1 MKKILTLTVVL
12 LTTSALWAVPAKRGV
27 RTVTQP
33 DGTTISIELH
43 GDEHFHFTTTD
54 DGYLVQQNADG
65 VYEYAEYTAEKVIK
79 PLGIK
84 AHSERNRTLADI
96 KNLSRAV
103 KAQNAFKGNEHQ
115 AAKMRLQAANP
126 PAKVGNI
133 NLAPRG
139 LALLVQFSDKSLKSA
154 STQTAFSEMLNGEN
168 YTYGGAT
175 GSAKKYFSDQ
185 SNGQYV
191 PEFDVIGP
199 ITVSNTMGYY
209 GNNNEGELAEFKRIA
224 KMINEACSIANADF
238 NVDFTKYDGDG
249 DGYVDFVYVIYAG
262 YSEASGAPANTIWPH
277 AWDLY
282 NGGISIS
289 SRRYDGKIVENYA
302 CSSELQGTS
311 GSTRDGIGTFCHEF
325 SHVLGLPDYYD
336 IDYGTNY
343 ANEATPGLW
352 SLMDQ
357 GSYNNNGRTPP
368 NYSAYDKY
376 YMGWATPTI
385 MNEAE
390 NVTIQ
395 SADNHDYRVVTADGA
410 LPQATY
416 TDWAWYFENR
426 QQTGWDAYLPGHGL
440 LVTKVKYNA
449 NVWAAN
455 GPNDNDM
462 YYDIMEADG
471 RSTGGDGGD
480 TYPGTS
486 NKINY
491 TPTGSY
497 DLTEIAENNGVIS
510 FKFMGGVACEGH
522 TVYFD
527 GENCTETYGTDCIDD
542 GETYISTITPATG
555 YELTADDILVTM
567 GGNDAEFTYENGTL
581 TILNVTGNLEILAIA
596 TKSETETTDPETPS
610 GNGDYVKVISEPSD
624 WSGEYVIVYEDKSE
638 IFDGSLTTLDAISNY
653 QSVSITDFTIPAA
666 QGENYRFM
674 IAKSGTD
681 YTIQSASGYYIG
693 ETANSNGLNS
703 STSTA
708 YTNAISLNADGTAN
722 IIGSGGAYLRY
733 NATSG
738 QDRFRYYKSSSY
750 TAQKPIALYKKTES
764 TTAILTPS
772 NDDFK
777 VFGVENGI
785 RFCNISNDTELKI
798 FNLAGQIIYRRNAT
812 NNQLIN
818 LPKGVYIVQITNNNI
833 NKTIK
838 AIVK

>member
-1 MKKILTLTVVL
+1 MKKLLTLAAAMLTV
-12 LTTSALWAVPAKRGV
+12 SALWAVPAKRGV
-27 RTVTQP
+27 QTIEQP
-33 DGTTISIELH
+33 DGTTINVELH

-84 AHSERNRTLADI
+84 AHSEQNRTSADI

-103 KAQNAFKGNEHQ
+103 KAKNAFKGNEHQ
-115 AAKMRLQAANP
+115 AAKMRRKNAEP
-126 PAKVGNI
+126 IAKAGSV

-154 STQTAFSEMLNGEN
+154 STQATFSDMLNGDN
-168 YTYGGAT
+168 YTYNNAT

-191 PEFDVIGP
+191 PQFDVIGP
-199 ITVSNTMGYY
+199 ITLSNSMSYY
-209 GNNNEGELAEFKRIA
+209 GGNDSYGNDLRPGH
-224 KMINEACSIANADF
+224 MVNEACSIANADF

-249 DGYVDFVYVIYAG
+249 DGYVDIVYVIYAG
-262 YSEASGAPANTIWPH
+262 YGEASGAPANTIWPH

-282 NGGISIS
+282 SAGISTS

-302 CSSELQGTS
+302 CSSELSGRT

-343 ANEATPGLW
+343 ENNATPGLW

-357 GSYNNNGRTPP
+357 GSYNNDGKTPP

-376 YMGWATPTI
+376 YLGWTTPTI
-385 MNEAE
+385 MNKAE

-395 SADNHDYRVVTADGA
+395 SADNHDYRVVTADGN

-416 TDWAWYFENR
+416 TNWAWYFENR
-426 QQTGWDAYLPGHGL
+426 QLTGWDAYLPGHGL
-440 LVTKVKYNA
+440 LVTKVKYSA
-449 NVWAAN
+449 SVWAAN
-455 GPNDNDM
+455 GPNDNTM
-462 YYDIMEADG
+462 YYDIVEADG
-471 RSTGGDGGD
+471 KSTSGDGGD

-486 NKINY
+486 NKTSY

-497 DLTEIAENNGVIS
+497 DLTEITESNGVIS
-510 FKFMGGVACEGH
+510 FKFMGGVVCEGQH

-527 GENCTETYGTDCIDD
+527 GENCTETNGKTCIDN
-542 GETYISTITPATG
+542 GETYTSTITPATG
-555 YELTADDILVTM
+555 YELTTNDILVTID
-567 GGNDAEFTYENGTL
+567 GNDAEFTYENNVL
-581 TILNVTGNLEILAIA
+581 TIPNITGDVEIIAIA
-596 TKSETETTDPETPS
+596 TKSETTDPDTPS
-610 GNGDYVKVISEPSD
+610 SNGDYVKVTAEPSD

-638 IFDGSLTTLDAISNY
+638 IFDGSLTTLDATSNY
-653 QSVSITDFTIPAA
+653 QSVSITNNTIPAA
-666 QGENYRFM
+666 QGESYRFT
-674 IAKSGTD
+674 IAKSGTA

-693 ETANSNGLNS
+693 NTSNSNKLLS
-703 STSTA
+703 SQSTA
-708 YTNAISLNADGTAN
+708 YTNTISLNTDGSAN
-722 IIGSGGAYLRY
+722 VIGSGGSYLRY

-750 TAQKPIALYKKTES
+750 SSQKPIALYKKTTIS
-764 TTAILTPS
+764 TAIETPQ
-772 NDDFK
+772 NDDLK
-777 VFGVENGI
+777 VFGITNGI
-785 RFCNISNDTELKI
+785 RLQNIPNDSEIKI
-798 FNLAGQIIYRRNAT
+798 FNIAGQIVYQNDAK
-812 NNQLIN
+812 NSQLIN
-818 LPKGVYIVQITNNNI
+818 LPQGIYIVKIINNKI
-833 NKTIK
+833 NKTLK
-838 AIVK
+838 VIVK